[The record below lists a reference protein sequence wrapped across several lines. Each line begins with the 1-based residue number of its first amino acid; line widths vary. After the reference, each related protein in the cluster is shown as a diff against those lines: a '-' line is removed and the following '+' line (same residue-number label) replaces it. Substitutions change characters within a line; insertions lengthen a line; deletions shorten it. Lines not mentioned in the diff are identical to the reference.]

1 MIALLIFILAI
12 LFFLAGISP
21 LLVTEDTQ
29 DIVSLGNRNVLAPAC
44 HRNP

>member
-12 LFFLAGISP
+12 LFFLAGFSP

-29 DIVSLGNRNVLAPAC
+29 DIVQIEHS
-44 HRNP
+44 